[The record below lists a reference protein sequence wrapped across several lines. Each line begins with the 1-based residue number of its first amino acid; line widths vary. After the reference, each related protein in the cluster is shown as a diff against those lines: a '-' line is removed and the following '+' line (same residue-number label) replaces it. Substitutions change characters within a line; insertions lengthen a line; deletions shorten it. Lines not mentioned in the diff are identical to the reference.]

1 MFVWLPTLFARLTE
15 LLIKQPHI
23 ASNSTE
29 LTFFPFL
36 ILVRV
41 FEVVLKISYCS
52 WGLEQTLSPGPRPT
66 LVPGSLSNSEFSRQT
81 SNHELLDMTSNL
93 WCNLWC
99 SSQATCYLATRLL
112 EHKAPGGQDKTKP
125 AFKRFRNIAAIISST
140 WSSKQRTQQIM
151 EKSH

>member
-1 MFVWLPTLFARLTE
+1 MLKLNFLYQCTKKNSNYWEAQLQQNCNPRGRADWSSSQKSPIVHEAWTKLQVLT
-15 LLIKQPHI
+15 
-23 ASNSTE
+23 T
-29 LTFFPFL
+29 
-36 ILVRV
+36 
-41 FEVVLKISYCS
+41 
-52 WGLEQTLSPGPRPT
+52 RPT

-125 AFKRFRNIAAIISST
+125 AFKRFRNIAAIISPS
-140 WSSKQRTQQIM
+140 WSSKQRTPQIM